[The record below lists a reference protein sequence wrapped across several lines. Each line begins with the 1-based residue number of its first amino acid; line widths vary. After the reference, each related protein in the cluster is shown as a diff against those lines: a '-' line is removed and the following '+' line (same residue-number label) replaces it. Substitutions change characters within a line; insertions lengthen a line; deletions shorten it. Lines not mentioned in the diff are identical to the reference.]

1 MIVTLIK
8 QDRLFTTFLPNK
20 VMGQYWIKDLD
31 TNGKERNLL
40 SIEANSGNWV
50 ARSNKKVT
58 IINASKEILNE
69 VILSDY
75 LFYNLSILGSE
86 EKVSMYVEPVSRESQ
101 SFIKIIPI
109 QNGEYR
115 IGRTLE
121 SHICFDNNLVSSDHA
136 RLYYQDGKWRIV
148 DRDSTNGTF
157 VNQIRI
163 SDCELKFGD
172 VIYIMGLKIII
183 GNGFIAVNMPN
194 NKVKLDGNHFKKMML
209 KETIVDSDDDE
220 TEDIEDNNDYFYRS
234 PRFKRDVQTSHI
246 KVDGPPV
253 ATEEQQMPLLLVL
266 GPTIT
271 MGITMI
277 SSSLIGTI
285 NAVSSGGNIKTA
297 LPSIIISGIMI
308 FGMITWPILS
318 KRYEKKLKKK
328 QEKKR
333 QKKYK
338 EYIESIREDINK
350 EIELQT
356 QILLENNVIYDDCQN
371 RILEKRSNLW
381 ERVNGQNDFLKL
393 NVGLGDKK
401 LDAEIS
407 FPPKSFT
414 MTEDNLQDLM
424 YELANEPKQLV
435 QVPLSISLTEQYIT
449 GITGNRELAINF
461 IKRLIIQLAT
471 LHSYDEVKI
480 VFIGDK
486 QEFKKEWEFIK
497 WLPHIWDNKHQIRYL
512 ATDANEVKELSSY
525 FENIIEQR
533 KNANVSA
540 TSLSPYYVI
549 IAADKTLFDRAEF
562 IKSILEIEK
571 NIGFSAITMFDQLS
585 SLPKECSLVIDLD
598 EKQSKIYDKNDV
610 TGEVTNFI
618 ADCNP
623 CPNIMDLA
631 VALSNISLDLTS
643 QKFNLPNQ
651 LNFLQMYNVGK
662 IEHLNSLSR
671 WKENNPTVSLR
682 APVGVDTMGEDF
694 YLDLHEKFHG
704 PHGLIAGTTGSG
716 KSEYIITYILSL
728 AVNYHPN
735 EVSFILIDYKGGGL
749 AGAFEDSE
757 KGIKLPHL
765 AGTIT
770 NLSGTE
776 IKRSLVSIQSELKRR
791 QAVFNEARK
800 ITQEGTVDIY
810 KYQKLFREGVVKEP
824 MSHLFIISDEFAE
837 LKSQQP
843 DFMDELISAARIG
856 RSLGVHLILATQK
869 PSGVVDD
876 QIWSNSKFKVCLKV
890 QDKNDSMDVLKR
902 PDAAE
907 ITQTGRFF
915 LQVGFNELFEMGQSA
930 WAGAT
935 YIPSDRP
942 IKVKDDSVRIVDNLG
957 RTIKEAKPTTKS
969 DSQARTPQIVEIVK
983 YLSDI
988 AKEEQVEARSLWL
1001 EAIPK
1006 LILLHDT
1013 ANKYNYSSELGILNP
1028 VIGEFDDPSRQ
1039 RQGLLTMSLSNEGNA
1054 IVYGATGSG
1063 KTTMLS
1069 TMLYSLL
1076 ETQTPEYLNAY
1087 ILDFGSGTLKFF
1099 DKAPQIGDVLLSS
1112 DNEKIINLFKFLQE
1126 EIDNR
1131 KKIFAPYGGDY
1142 KSYNKNSK
1150 TKIPNIL
1157 VVIHNFAAFSEMY
1170 EEYNDILYVLS
1181 REGVKYGI
1189 IFVLTVSDTSTIRF
1203 KLRQNFKQ
1211 EFTLQLNDQGDYI
1224 DVVGNTNGLFPT
1236 ATPGR
1241 GLVKLDDLYEFQTCK
1256 ICEDSDELDMIKK
1269 LSEELATKYSIRA
1282 KSIPIL
1288 PDNVDYNF
1296 VSKLVGNLKNVPIG
1310 VNKNSLE
1317 IATINIKDKVMTP
1330 ILASSLDTTGSFTN
1344 ELIKILEKTDNTKV
1358 FAIDTEE
1365 LLNFKPNVI
1374 NDDFEQVIQS
1384 MIDEI
1389 EKRKQQYIDSNS
1401 DNKIFDSM
1409 NQIVYVISGFDNLIK
1424 SLSSDMSNK
1433 LKDALKDIKPVFK
1446 ISFVIIDNSNGLKE
1460 YSYDDWYKQ
1469 YITGID
1475 GIWIGEGIA
1484 DQYVIKPNKITN
1496 DMYKEIGEDFGYLII
1511 KGKAQ
1516 LLKMLNFIDD
1526 EGEIIDE

>member
-8 QDRLFTTFLPNK
+8 QDRLFTIFLPNK
-20 VMGQYWIKDLD
+20 VMGQYWIKDYD
-31 TNGKERNLL
+31 QHGKERSLL
-40 SIEANSGNWV
+40 SIEAVSGQWV
-50 ARSNKKVT
+50 ARSNKKV
-58 IINASKEILNE
+58 IILDSNKNNIAEVTLSNYLFYHLQILNE
-69 VILSDY
+69 D
-75 LFYNLSILGSE
+75 
-86 EKVSMYVEPVSRESQ
+86 EKVSMYVEPVTKESQ
-101 SFIKIIPI
+101 SFIKIVPLK
-109 QNGEYR
+109 NGEYR
-115 IGRTLE
+115 IGRTLD

-136 RLYYQDGKWRIV
+136 RLFYQDGQWRIV

-157 VNQIRI
+157 VNGLRI
-163 SDCELKFGD
+163 TDCNLKFGD
-172 VIYIMGLKIII
+172 IIYIMGLKIIV
-183 GNGFIAVNMPN
+183 GSSFVAVNMPE
-194 NKVKLDGNHFKKMML
+194 NKVKLDGNNFKKL
-209 KETIVDSDDDE
+209 EIKKPNDIDDDDDE
-220 TEDIEDNNDYFYRS
+220 SEDVDTTSYFYRS
-234 PRFKRDVQTSHI
+234 PRFKRDVQSANI
-246 KVDGPPV
+246 KIDGPPV
-253 ATEEQQMPLLLVL
+253 ATEEQQTPLLLVL

-285 NAVSSGGNIKTA
+285 NTINSGGDIKNA
-297 LPSIIISGIMI
+297 LPSIIISAIMI

-318 KRYEKKLKKK
+318 KRYEKRQQKKR
-328 QEKKR
+328 EKKR

-338 EYIESIREDINK
+338 LYLESIREDIK
-350 EIELQT
+350 QEIDLQS
-356 QILLENNVIYDDCQN
+356 QILFENNVIYDDCQA
-371 RILEKRSNLW
+371 RILERKSNLW
-381 ERVNGQNDFLKL
+381 ERVNGQSDFLRL
-393 NVGLGDKK
+393 NVGLGDKR
-401 LDAEIS
+401 LEANIT

-414 MTEDNLQDLM
+414 MNEDNLQDLM

-449 GITGNRELAINF
+449 GITGNRTYAINF
-461 IKRLIIQLAT
+461 IKRLIIQLVT
-471 LHSYDEVKI
+471 LHSYDEVKLI
-480 VFIGDK
+480 FIGDK

-512 ATDANEVKELSSY
+512 ATDANEVKELSSH

-533 KNANVSA
+533 KTINGNMA
-540 TSLSPYYVI
+540 SPYYVI
-549 IAADKTLFDRAEF
+549 VAADKTLFERAEF
-562 IKSILEIEK
+562 IKPILDAGK
-571 NIGFSAITMFDQLS
+571 NLGFSAITMFDQLS
-585 SLPKECSLVIDLD
+585 NLPKECSLVIDLG

-610 TGEVTNFI
+610 SGEVTNFI

-623 CPNIMDLA
+623 CPNILELA
-631 VALSNISLDLTS
+631 IALSNISLDLSS

-651 LNFLQMYNVGK
+651 LTFLQMYNVGK
-662 IEHLNSLSR
+662 IEHLNPLSR
-671 WKENNPTVSLR
+671 WKENDPTKSLR

-749 AGAFEDSE
+749 AGAFEDPE

-770 NLSGTE
+770 NLSGNA

-935 YIPSDRP
+935 YVPSDRP
-942 IKVKDDSVRIVDNLG
+942 IKVKDDSVKIVDNLG
-957 RTIKEAKPTTKS
+957 RTIKEAKPTSKN
-969 DSQARTPQIVEIVK
+969 DSNSTTPQIVAIVK
-983 YLSDI
+983 YLSDL
-988 AKEEQVEARSLWL
+988 AKGEQAEARSLWL
-1001 EAIPK
+1001 DTIPNV
-1006 LILLHDT
+1006 ILLDDT
-1013 ANKYNYSSELGILNP
+1013 AKKYNYEVEAGILNP
-1028 VIGEFDDPSRQ
+1028 VIGEYDDPSHQ
-1039 RQGLLTMSLSNEGNA
+1039 RQALLTVPLSNEGNV

-1063 KTTMLS
+1063 KTTFLS
-1069 TMLYSLL
+1069 SMLYDLIRN
-1076 ETQTPEYLNAY
+1076 QTPEYLNTY
-1087 ILDFGSGTLKFF
+1087 ILDFASGTFKFF

-1112 DNEKIINLFKFLQE
+1112 DSEKINNLFKFLKE
-1126 EIDNR
+1126 EIENR
-1131 KKIFAPYGGDY
+1131 KKLFAPYGGDI
-1142 KSYNKNSK
+1142 KNYNKNN
-1150 TKIPNIL
+1150 TKKVPNIL
-1157 VVIHNFAAFSEMY
+1157 VMIHNFAAFSEMY
-1170 EEYNDILYVLS
+1170 EMFNDDIYILS
-1181 REGVKYGI
+1181 REGVKYGL

-1203 KLRQNFKQ
+1203 KLKQNFKQ
-1211 EFTLQLNDQGDYI
+1211 EFVLQLNDQADYT
-1224 DVVGNTNGLFPT
+1224 DVVGNTFGLFPT

-1241 GLVKLDDLYEFQTCK
+1241 GLIKLDGLYEFQTCK
-1256 ICEDSDELDMIKK
+1256 ICSDVDELDTIKK
-1269 LSEELATKYSIRA
+1269 LSGEMSSKYSNRA

-1288 PDNVDYNF
+1288 PEIVDVNF
-1296 VSKLVGNLKNVPIG
+1296 VSRLISNLKALPIG
-1310 VNKNSLE
+1310 VNKNTLE
-1317 IATINIKDKVMTP
+1317 IVTMNMKDRIMTP
-1330 ILASSLDTTGSFTN
+1330 VLATSLDVCESFAD
-1344 ELIKILEKTDNTKV
+1344 ELIKVLSKISDINLLIIDSEDLLMTSSQVVRENFDRVIEILIKEINTRK
-1358 FAIDTEE
+1358 
-1365 LLNFKPNVI
+1365 
-1374 NDDFEQVIQS
+1374 EQYS
-1384 MIDEI
+1384 N
-1389 EKRKQQYIDSNS
+1389 SNS
-1401 DNKIFDSM
+1401 DSKIFDNVKQYM
-1409 NQIVYVISGFDNLIK
+1409 CLINGFDTLMK
-1424 SLSSDMSNK
+1424 TLSSDNASK
-1433 LKDALKDIKPVFK
+1433 FKDALKDIKNVYK
-1446 ISFVIIDNSNGLKE
+1446 INFIILDSASGLKE
-1460 YSYDDWYKQ
+1460 YAYDEWYKQ
-1469 YITGID
+1469 YISGVD
-1475 GIWIGEGIA
+1475 GLWIGDGIA
-1484 DQYVIKPNKITN
+1484 DQYVIKPSKITN
-1496 DMYKEIGEDFGYLII
+1496 DMYKEIGEEFGYFLV

-1516 LLKMLNFIDD
+1516 LLKVLSFNDD

>member
-8 QDRLFTTFLPNK
+8 QDRLFTIFLPNK
-20 VMGQYWIKDLD
+20 VMGQYWIKDYD
-31 TNGKERNLL
+31 QHGKERSLL
-40 SIEANSGNWV
+40 SIEAVSGQWV
-50 ARSNKKVT
+50 ARSNKKV
-58 IINASKEILNE
+58 IILDSNKNNIAEVTLSNYLFYHLQILNE
-69 VILSDY
+69 D
-75 LFYNLSILGSE
+75 
-86 EKVSMYVEPVSRESQ
+86 EKVSMYVEPVTKESQ
-101 SFIKIIPI
+101 SFIKIVPLK
-109 QNGEYR
+109 NGEYR
-115 IGRTLE
+115 IGRTLD

-136 RLYYQDGKWRIV
+136 RLFYQDGQWRIV

-157 VNQIRI
+157 VNGLRI
-163 SDCELKFGD
+163 TDCNLKFGD
-172 VIYIMGLKIII
+172 IIYIMGLKIIV
-183 GNGFIAVNMPN
+183 GSSFVAVNMPE
-194 NKVKLDGNHFKKMML
+194 NKVKLDGNNFKKL
-209 KETIVDSDDDE
+209 EIKKPNDIDDDDDE
-220 TEDIEDNNDYFYRS
+220 SEDVDTTSYFYRS
-234 PRFKRDVQTSHI
+234 PRFKRDVQSANI
-246 KVDGPPV
+246 KIDGPPV
-253 ATEEQQMPLLLVL
+253 ATEEQQTPLLLVL

-285 NAVSSGGNIKTA
+285 NTINSGGDIKNA
-297 LPSIIISGIMI
+297 LPSIIISAIMI

-318 KRYEKKLKKK
+318 KRYEKRQQKKR
-328 QEKKR
+328 EKKR

-338 EYIESIREDINK
+338 LYLESIREDIK
-350 EIELQT
+350 QEIDLQS
-356 QILLENNVIYDDCQN
+356 QILFENNVIYDDCQA
-371 RILEKRSNLW
+371 RILERKSNLW
-381 ERVNGQNDFLKL
+381 ERVNGQSDFLRL
-393 NVGLGDKK
+393 NVGLGDKR
-401 LDAEIS
+401 LEANIT

-414 MTEDNLQDLM
+414 MNEDNLQDLM

-449 GITGNRELAINF
+449 GITGNRTYAINF
-461 IKRLIIQLAT
+461 IKRLIIQLVT
-471 LHSYDEVKI
+471 LHSYDEVKLI
-480 VFIGDK
+480 FIGDK

-512 ATDANEVKELSSY
+512 ATDANEVKELSSH

-533 KNANVSA
+533 KTINGNMA
-540 TSLSPYYVI
+540 SPYYVI
-549 IAADKTLFDRAEF
+549 VAADKTLFERAEF
-562 IKSILEIEK
+562 IKPILDAGK
-571 NIGFSAITMFDQLS
+571 NLGFSAITMFDQLS
-585 SLPKECSLVIDLD
+585 NLPKECSLVIDLG

-610 TGEVTNFI
+610 SGEVTNFI

-623 CPNIMDLA
+623 CPNILELA
-631 VALSNISLDLTS
+631 IALSNISLDLSS

-651 LNFLQMYNVGK
+651 LTFLQMYNVGK

-671 WKENNPTVSLR
+671 WKENDPTKSLR

-749 AGAFEDSE
+749 AGAFEDPE

-770 NLSGTE
+770 NLSGNA

-935 YIPSDRP
+935 YVPSDRP
-942 IKVKDDSVRIVDNLG
+942 IKVKDDSVKIVDNLG
-957 RTIKEAKPTTKS
+957 RTIKEAKPTSKN
-969 DSQARTPQIVEIVK
+969 DSNSTTPQIVAIVK
-983 YLSDI
+983 YLSDL
-988 AKEEQVEARSLWL
+988 AKGEQAEARSLWL
-1001 EAIPK
+1001 DTIPNV
-1006 LILLHDT
+1006 ILLDDT
-1013 ANKYNYSSELGILNP
+1013 AKKYNYEVEAGILNP
-1028 VIGEFDDPSRQ
+1028 VIGEYDDPSHQ
-1039 RQGLLTMSLSNEGNA
+1039 RQALLTVPLSNEGNV

-1063 KTTMLS
+1063 KTTFLS
-1069 TMLYSLL
+1069 SMLYDLIRN
-1076 ETQTPEYLNAY
+1076 QTPEYLNTY
-1087 ILDFGSGTLKFF
+1087 ILDFASGTFKFF

-1112 DNEKIINLFKFLQE
+1112 DSEKINNLFKFLKE
-1126 EIDNR
+1126 EIENR
-1131 KKIFAPYGGDY
+1131 KKLFAPYGGDI
-1142 KSYNKNSK
+1142 KNYNKNN
-1150 TKIPNIL
+1150 TKKVPNIL
-1157 VVIHNFAAFSEMY
+1157 VMIHNFAAFSEMY
-1170 EEYNDILYVLS
+1170 EMFNDDIYILS
-1181 REGVKYGI
+1181 REGVKYGL

-1203 KLRQNFKQ
+1203 KLKQNFKQ
-1211 EFTLQLNDQGDYI
+1211 EFVLQLNDQADYT
-1224 DVVGNTNGLFPT
+1224 DVVGNTFGLFPT

-1241 GLVKLDDLYEFQTCK
+1241 GLIKLDGLYEFQTCK
-1256 ICEDSDELDMIKK
+1256 ICSDVDELDTIKK
-1269 LSEELATKYSIRA
+1269 LSGEMSSKYSNRA

-1288 PDNVDYNF
+1288 PEIVDVNF
-1296 VSKLVGNLKNVPIG
+1296 VSRLISNLKALPIG
-1310 VNKNSLE
+1310 VNKNTLE
-1317 IATINIKDKVMTP
+1317 IVTMNMKDRIMTP
-1330 ILASSLDTTGSFTN
+1330 VLATSLDVCESFAD
-1344 ELIKILEKTDNTKV
+1344 ELIKVLSKISDINLLIIDSEDLLMTSSQVVRENFDRVIEILIKEINTRK
-1358 FAIDTEE
+1358 
-1365 LLNFKPNVI
+1365 
-1374 NDDFEQVIQS
+1374 EQYS
-1384 MIDEI
+1384 N
-1389 EKRKQQYIDSNS
+1389 SNS
-1401 DNKIFDSM
+1401 DSKIFDNVKQYM
-1409 NQIVYVISGFDNLIK
+1409 CLINGFDTLMK
-1424 SLSSDMSNK
+1424 TLSSDNASK
-1433 LKDALKDIKPVFK
+1433 FKDALKDIKNVYK
-1446 ISFVIIDNSNGLKE
+1446 INFIILDSASGLKE
-1460 YSYDDWYKQ
+1460 YAYDEWYKQ
-1469 YITGID
+1469 YISGVD
-1475 GIWIGEGIA
+1475 GLWIGDGIA
-1484 DQYVIKPNKITN
+1484 DQYVIKPSKITN
-1496 DMYKEIGEDFGYLII
+1496 DMYKEIGEEFGYFLV

-1516 LLKMLNFIDD
+1516 LLKVLSFNDD